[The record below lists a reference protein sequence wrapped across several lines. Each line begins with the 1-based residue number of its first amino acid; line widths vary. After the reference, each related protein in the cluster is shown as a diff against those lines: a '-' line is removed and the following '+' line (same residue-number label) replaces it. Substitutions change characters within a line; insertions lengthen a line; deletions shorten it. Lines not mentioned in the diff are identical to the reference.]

1 MNNSK
6 ISSSKQLYR
15 GLSVIYLNNLELTL
29 VFRICMLLMYSFLKK
44 FDVSKLC

>member
-29 VFRICMLLMYSFLKK
+29 VFRICMLLMVNIYVYII
-44 FDVSKLC
+44 DIV